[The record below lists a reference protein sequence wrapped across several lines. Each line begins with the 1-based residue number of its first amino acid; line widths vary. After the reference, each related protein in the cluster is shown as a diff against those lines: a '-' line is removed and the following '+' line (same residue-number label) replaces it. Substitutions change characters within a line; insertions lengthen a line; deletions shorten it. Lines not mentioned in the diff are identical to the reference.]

1 MWKAHMANHAK
12 GLFVGEVPAAWLR
25 DNQLQICDMCSDLV
39 AISQLPIHQQSCRAN
54 QLKNTD
60 VESMLVDS
68 QVQPADLPSFEEI
81 CGLRCPTL
89 RFIPHRA
96 KPSFARVLSSV
107 LYDIILQNSVT
118 AWKKL
123 FMLPKCVLPTAKRA
137 GRHNHPVSIELLCD
151 LWSRGH
157 LSQLWQRAM
166 SRGSSPRSLV
176 DRKKDSG
183 QLQVSH
189 AVSLSQDGLFGKACN
204 VLVSC
209 GIAPNSDETWNLLVS
224 KHPKSDCPSVPG
236 LPQNDVSLPSS
247 LNLMAILRSFPK
259 LSAAGPSG
267 LRIQHLI
274 DAAEITLQTPI
285 LHLLRKVINILA
297 SGKAPVDVSIFLAGG
312 NLTALQKS
320 KPGCPLDVRP
330 IAVGEALRRL
340 VGKCLCSML
349 KSKAAE
355 FFDPLQRGVACAA
368 GAEKIAHGLRGCM
381 DENWQAEGFTVLK
394 IDLVNAFNLV
404 SRHALLSE
412 CSTHFPELLPWVS
425 WCYSRHPVLWHTLG
439 NLTSQSGVQQGDPLG
454 PLLFSLVLNV
464 VVKAIATH
472 PECSDLSYHVW
483 YLDDGVLAGP
493 SLHVRKALS
502 LLIELGPP
510 LGLHVNIKKCEVF
523 SSGCLSH
530 FPMEMKQSSK
540 PNLEILGIPI
550 GDSVFCRAVLDRKRS
565 EAGVLLKR
573 LEDVG
578 EVDPQVALVLLRLC
592 GGYCKLVHLARAV
605 PPSFSQ
611 SVLQLFDQDVQK
623 CFTSCTGV
631 HPSIAA
637 WKQAQ
642 LSLSRGGLGL
652 RSLSHHAPAA
662 FIASLCFSGLGS
674 ISHVHLLQFLEIF
687 NSSVHQSDN
696 IQIGSVLEKLPSQK
710 TLSSI
715 LDDNIFRVLQGSLS
729 IADRARLLSA
739 SSPHASSW
747 LTVTPSEGQGLHL
760 DPPVFQTALKWWL
773 GLDTAEGS
781 ICALCPDKMLD
792 PLGHHATTCKRG
804 GDVVFLHNKLRDILA
819 ETCRRAHLSVQV
831 EAGCNPTPD
840 HSHSRPADV
849 LISNWVL
856 GKTAAC
862 DLSVTSPLNSNI
874 MSEAG
879 VTAGAAAQATE
890 LRKHEANDVKCSEL
904 GWLCIPLVVE
914 SYGAWGKEVMES
926 FSSLA
931 SRLAITSSRPK
942 SAVLSELYGRLNLNL
957 VRANVRAIMSRYCP
971 LNSF

>member
-1 MWKAHMANHAK
+1 
-12 GLFVGEVPAAWLR
+12 
-25 DNQLQICDMCSDLV
+25 
-39 AISQLPIHQQSCRAN
+39 
-54 QLKNTD
+54 
-60 VESMLVDS
+60 
-68 QVQPADLPSFEEI
+68 
-81 CGLRCPTL
+81 
-89 RFIPHRA
+89 
-96 KPSFARVLSSV
+96 
-107 LYDIILQNSVT
+107 
-118 AWKKL
+118 
-123 FMLPKCVLPTAKRA
+123 
-137 GRHNHPVSIELLCD
+137 
-151 LWSRGH
+151 
-157 LSQLWQRAM
+157 M

-355 FFDPLQRGVACAA
+355 FFYPLQRGVACAA

-394 IDLVNAFNLV
+394 IDLVNAFNL
-404 SRHALLSE
+404 
-412 CSTHFPELLPWVS
+412 
-425 WCYSRHPVLWHTLG
+425 
-439 NLTSQSGVQQGDPLG
+439 
-454 PLLFSLVLNV
+454 
-464 VVKAIATH
+464 
-472 PECSDLSYHVW
+472 
-483 YLDDGVLAGP
+483 
-493 SLHVRKALS
+493 
-502 LLIELGPP
+502 
-510 LGLHVNIKKCEVF
+510 
-523 SSGCLSH
+523 
-530 FPMEMKQSSK
+530 
-540 PNLEILGIPI
+540 
-550 GDSVFCRAVLDRKRS
+550 
-565 EAGVLLKR
+565 
-573 LEDVG
+573 
-578 EVDPQVALVLLRLC
+578 
-592 GGYCKLVHLARAV
+592 
-605 PPSFSQ
+605 
-611 SVLQLFDQDVQK
+611 
-623 CFTSCTGV
+623 
-631 HPSIAA
+631 
-637 WKQAQ
+637 
-642 LSLSRGGLGL
+642 
-652 RSLSHHAPAA
+652 
-662 FIASLCFSGLGS
+662 
-674 ISHVHLLQFLEIF
+674 
-687 NSSVHQSDN
+687 
-696 IQIGSVLEKLPSQK
+696 
-710 TLSSI
+710 
-715 LDDNIFRVLQGSLS
+715 
-729 IADRARLLSA
+729 
-739 SSPHASSW
+739 
-747 LTVTPSEGQGLHL
+747 
-760 DPPVFQTALKWWL
+760 KWWL

-804 GDVVFLHNKLRDILA
+804 GDVVFRHNKLRDILA

-831 EAGCNPTPD
+831 EAGCNLTPD

-862 DLSVTSPLNSNI
+862 DISVTSPLNSNI

-914 SYGAWGKEVMES
+914 SYGAWGKEAMES

>member
-1 MWKAHMANHAK
+1 
-12 GLFVGEVPAAWLR
+12 
-25 DNQLQICDMCSDLV
+25 
-39 AISQLPIHQQSCRAN
+39 
-54 QLKNTD
+54 
-60 VESMLVDS
+60 
-68 QVQPADLPSFEEI
+68 
-81 CGLRCPTL
+81 
-89 RFIPHRA
+89 
-96 KPSFARVLSSV
+96 
-107 LYDIILQNSVT
+107 
-118 AWKKL
+118 
-123 FMLPKCVLPTAKRA
+123 
-137 GRHNHPVSIELLCD
+137 
-151 LWSRGH
+151 
-157 LSQLWQRAM
+157 M

-189 AVSLSQDGLFGKACN
+189 AVSLSQDGLFGKA
-204 VLVSC
+204 L
-209 GIAPNSDETWNLLVS
+209 
-224 KHPKSDCPSVPG
+224 
-236 LPQNDVSLPSS
+236 
-247 LNLMAILRSFPK
+247 
-259 LSAAGPSG
+259 
-267 LRIQHLI
+267 
-274 DAAEITLQTPI
+274 
-285 LHLLRKVINILA
+285 
-297 SGKAPVDVSIFLAGG
+297 
-312 NLTALQKS
+312 
-320 KPGCPLDVRP
+320 
-330 IAVGEALRRL
+330 GEALRRL

-381 DENWQAEGFTVLK
+381 DENWQAE
-394 IDLVNAFNLV
+394 
-404 SRHALLSE
+404 
-412 CSTHFPELLPWVS
+412 
-425 WCYSRHPVLWHTLG
+425 
-439 NLTSQSGVQQGDPLG
+439 GVQQGDPLG

-510 LGLHVNIKKCEVF
+510 LGLHVNIKKWLSWIGKGLRQVF
-523 SSGCLSH
+523 YLRDWKMLVKSTPKWLSYSSG
-530 FPMEMKQSSK
+530 F
-540 PNLEILGIPI
+540 
-550 GDSVFCRAVLDRKRS
+550 VV
-565 EAGVLLKR
+565 VT
-573 LEDVG
+573 
-578 EVDPQVALVLLRLC
+578 
-592 GGYCKLVHLARAV
+592 
-605 PPSFSQ
+605 
-611 SVLQLFDQDVQK
+611 LFDQDVQK

-662 FIASLCFSGLGS
+662 LL
-674 ISHVHLLQFLEIF
+674 HLL
-687 NSSVHQSDN
+687 
-696 IQIGSVLEKLPSQK
+696 
-710 TLSSI
+710 
-715 LDDNIFRVLQGSLS
+715 R
-729 IADRARLLSA
+729 
-739 SSPHASSW
+739 
-747 LTVTPSEGQGLHL
+747 
-760 DPPVFQTALKWWL
+760 
-773 GLDTAEGS
+773 
-781 ICALCPDKMLD
+781 
-792 PLGHHATTCKRG
+792 
-804 GDVVFLHNKLRDILA
+804 HNKLRDILA

-831 EAGCNPTPD
+831 EAGCNLTPD

-914 SYGAWGKEVMES
+914 SYGAWGKEAMES

-957 VRANVRAIMSRYCP
+957 VRANVASHGRDAFCQRYGIAKRR
-971 LNSF
+971 LVAKYFS